1 LDDREGKGTDVL
13 VAVNFM
19 KEFGFVV
26 DPGRKYIKTSTDLSE
41 EKIPAAIL
49 AIATTLANHP
59 NFGRIVRKFKHK
71 GRKFSAFLAGTPAFL
86 HIVKRIIPQ
95 MSKMETDDIM
105 NIIDIAKNIA
115 EGGSQ
120 MLMMGEERKLTKT
133 AAKNREAY
141 AKELKKGGR
150 MKYFKDKYG
159 KDAEDVV
166 YGTAT
171 NMAFKKLGKPTEFLK
186 KARKKL
192 KKEEEYSKD
201 DLEGTSGLT
210 KKRKKMTPGE
220 VNEVADKYFTEGD
233 SNE

>member
-1 LDDREGKGTDVL
+1 
-13 VAVNFM
+13 
-19 KEFGFVV
+19 
-26 DPGRKYIKTSTDLSE
+26 
-41 EKIPAAIL
+41 
-49 AIATTLANHP
+49 
-59 NFGRIVRKFKHK
+59 
-71 GRKFSAFLAGTPAFL
+71 
-86 HIVKRIIPQ
+86 
-95 MSKMETDDIM
+95 
-105 NIIDIAKNIA
+105 
-115 EGGSQ
+115 
-120 MLMMGEERKLTKT
+120 
-133 AAKNREAY
+133 
-141 AKELKKGGR
+141 

-171 NMAFKKLGKPTEFLK
+171 NMAFDKLGKPTEFLK